1 MLLEETSQALR
12 ALGERLFA
20 LVEELS
26 GARPVPSGYWYKAE
40 VAGGPA
46 LWFRFVGPR
55 ARTYPKN
62 SILLVTK
69 WSDDLASIDGVT
81 QGNNFYGSV
90 SADFSARPDHPQEI
104 DKAEEFVRHAFGSR
118 GTSLPAPRGRR

>member
-1 MLLEETSQALR
+1 MLLEKTSQALR

-20 LVEELS
+20 LVEKLS
-26 GARPVPSGYWYKAE
+26 GESPVLSSDWYQAK
-40 VAGGPA
+40 VVGGPA
-46 LWFRFVGPR
+46 LWFRFVGPS

-81 QGNNFYGSV
+81 QGNNFHGPA
-90 SADFSARPDHPQEI
+90 SADLSACPDHPQEI

-118 GTSLPAPRGRR
+118 GTSLPAPKKA